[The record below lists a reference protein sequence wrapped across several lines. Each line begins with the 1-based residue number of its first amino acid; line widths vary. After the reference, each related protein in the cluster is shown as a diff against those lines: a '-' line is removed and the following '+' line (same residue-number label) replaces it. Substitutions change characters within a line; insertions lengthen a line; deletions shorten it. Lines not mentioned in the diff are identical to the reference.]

1 MPLNIQDVSMTVWR
15 KKTKHGGIRQSHSVV
30 GCIQAIII
38 IIWKPSLF
46 LHPPLYYCTNVRAIS
61 WFRGCFGQ
69 RRVDLTFRTGKTQ
82 ANTQREN
89 TDSIKYTWDNKN
101 GNNSEIAST
110 LPWLKLLL
118 LFYLIVIHSVF
129 VFCIFWEGKFCILF
143 AKVILFVVLQR
154 LHFSFHRVKSY
165 TEQV

>member
-1 MPLNIQDVSMTVWR
+1 MPLNIQDASMTVWR
-15 KKTKHGGIRQSHSVV
+15 GEKNTEESDSRTVWLAVSKQLSSSSESQVYFYIHHCIIVQTSERSLGFEVASVKGESTWRFAQGKHRQTHRARTKT
-30 GCIQAIII
+30 
-38 IIWKPSLF
+38 
-46 LHPPLYYCTNVRAIS
+46 
-61 WFRGCFGQ
+61 
-69 RRVDLTFRTGKTQ
+69 
-82 ANTQREN
+82 
-89 TDSIKYTWDNKN
+89 IKYTWDNKN

-154 LHFSFHRVKSY
+154 LHFSFHGVKSY